1 MLDYFSNIVLLGEI
15 EMDCSSC
22 NGITKKF
29 GKDRNGL
36 QRYRCLRCNKT
47 FLEPHERPLGEMRLP
62 VEKALSVLQHL
73 VEGCSVRTTERITGV
88 EKRTILSLLALIG
101 DRCEKLMLERIKD
114 LTVSEVQCD
123 EIWGYVGM
131 KEKTKTRQ
139 GNTVDG
145 IGDAWAFI
153 AMERHTKLILA
164 WHLGRRT
171 FDDTLTFTDKLAY
184 ATQGNFQVTTDGF
197 SPYKDA
203 VTFSL
208 GKQKV
213 DFAQLVKLYANNPD
227 KETRYSPAVCTGSK
241 KTPILGSPDME
252 KVSTSHI
259 ERQNLTVRM
268 SMRRMTRLTNA
279 FSKKWLNLKY
289 AYGLQFAFYNFCR
302 IHSSLRVTPAM
313 QAGITDHV
321 WDLRELL

>member
-1 MLDYFSNIVLLGEI
+1 
-15 EMDCSSC
+15 MDCTTC
-22 NGITKKF
+22 GGITKKF
-29 GKDRNGL
+29 GKDRHGL
-36 QRYRCLRCNKT
+36 QRYRCLSCNKT
-47 FLEPHERPLGEMRLP
+47 VLEPHERPLGEMRLP
-62 VEKALSVLQHL
+62 LEKALSVLQHL
-73 VEGCSVRTTERITGV
+73 VEGCSIRTTERITGV
-88 EKRTILSLLALIG
+88 EKRTILSLLALVG
-101 DRCEKLMLERIKD
+101 HRCEKLLLEQIKG
-114 LTVSEVQCD
+114 LTVSDVQCD

-145 IGDAWAFI
+145 NGDAWAFI

-171 FDDTLTFTDKLAY
+171 TEDTQIFTDKLAY

-197 SPYKDA
+197 SAYRDA
-203 VTFSL
+203 IVSSL
-208 GKQKV
+208 RVQKV
-213 DFAQLVKLYANNPD
+213 DFAQLVKLFAAPTD
-227 KETRYSPAVCTGSK
+227 KETRYSPATCIGARKVAVFGN
-241 KTPILGSPDME
+241 PDMD
-252 KVSTSHI
+252 KVNTSHI

-289 AYGLQFAFYNFCR
+289 AYALQFAFYNFCR

-313 QAGITDHV
+313 EAGIASHV
-321 WDLRELL
+321 WNLSELL

>member
-1 MLDYFSNIVLLGEI
+1 MTFTTCG
-15 EMDCSSC
+15 
-22 NGITKKF
+22 GITKKF

-36 QRYRCLRCNKT
+36 QRYRCLSCNKT
-47 FLEPHERPLGEMRLP
+47 LLEAHERPLGEMRLS
-62 VEKALSVLQHL
+62 VGKAFSVLQHL

-88 EKRTILSLLALIG
+88 EKRTILSLLAVVG
-101 DRCEKLMLERIKD
+101 DRCEKMMLERIKGLSVTD
-114 LTVSEVQCD
+114 VQCD

-139 GNTVDG
+139 GNTTDG

-171 FDDTLTFTDKLAY
+171 TEDTETFTDKLAY

-197 SPYKDA
+197 SAYRDA
-203 VTFSL
+203 IVSSL
-208 GKQKV
+208 RVQKV
-213 DFAQLVKLYANNPD
+213 DFAQLVKIFATPAE
-227 KETRYSPAVCTGSK
+227 KETRYSPAVCTGTRK
-241 KTPILGSPDME
+241 VAVFGNPDME

-289 AYGLQFAFYNFCR
+289 AYALQFAYYNFCR

-313 QAGITDHV
+313 QTRITNRV
-321 WDLRELL
+321 WSIEELLGATP

>member
-1 MLDYFSNIVLLGEI
+1 MN
-15 EMDCSSC
+15 CQAC
-22 NGITKKF
+22 NGETKKF

-36 QRYRCLRCNKT
+36 QRYRCLSCGKT
-47 FLEPHERPLGEMRLP
+47 VLEPHERPLGEMRLP

-88 EKRTILSLLALIG
+88 EKRTILSLLAVVG
-101 DRCEKLMLERIKD
+101 HRCEKLRLERIKNLVVKD
-114 LTVSEVQCD
+114 VQCD
-123 EIWGYVGM
+123 EIWGYVGK

-139 GNTVDG
+139 KDTRDG

-171 FDDTLTFTDKLAY
+171 MEDTEEFTQKLAY

-197 SPYKDA
+197 VAYRDA
-203 VTFSL
+203 VVSSL
-208 GKQKV
+208 RVQKV
-213 DFAQLVKLYANNPD
+213 DFAQLVKIYAANPE
-227 KETRYSPAVCTGSK
+227 KETRYSPAVCTGAK
-241 KTPILGSPDME
+241 KIVVFGNPDMD
-252 KVSTSHI
+252 KVSTSHV

-279 FSKKWLNLKY
+279 FSKKWINLKY
-289 AYGLQFAFYNFCR
+289 AYALQFTYYNFCR

-313 QAGITDHV
+313 ESKITDHV
-321 WDLRELL
+321 WDLRELF

>member
-1 MLDYFSNIVLLGEI
+1 MN
-15 EMDCSSC
+15 CQTC
-22 NGITKKF
+22 NGATKKF

-36 QRYRCLRCNKT
+36 QRYRCLSCNKT

-62 VEKALSVLQHL
+62 IEKALSVLQHL

-88 EKRTILSLLALIG
+88 EKRTILSLLAVVG
-101 DRCEKLMLERIKD
+101 DRCERLMLERIHG
-114 LTVSEVQCD
+114 LTVSDVQCD

-171 FDDTLTFTDKLAY
+171 AEDTEAFTEKLAY
-184 ATQGNFQVTTDGF
+184 ATKGNFQVTTDGF
-197 SPYKDA
+197 SAYRDA
-203 VTFSL
+203 VVYSL
-208 GKQKV
+208 GAQKV
-213 DFAQLVKLYANNPD
+213 DFAQLVKIYATNPENE
-227 KETRYSPAVCTGSK
+227 KRYSPAECTGAK
-241 KTPILGSPDME
+241 KVSIFGNPDME

-268 SMRRMTRLTNA
+268 AMRRMTRLTNA

-289 AYGLQFAFYNFCR
+289 AYALQFAFYNFCR
-302 IHSSLRVTPAM
+302 VHSSLRVTPAM
-313 QAGITDHV
+313 EAKITDHV
-321 WDLRELL
+321 WHLDELIRAAL

>member
-1 MLDYFSNIVLLGEI
+1 
-15 EMDCSSC
+15 
-22 NGITKKF
+22 
-29 GKDRNGL
+29 
-36 QRYRCLRCNKT
+36 
-47 FLEPHERPLGEMRLP
+47 MRLP
-62 VEKALSVLQHL
+62 FEKALSVLQHL

-88 EKRTILSLLALIG
+88 EKRTILSLLAVVG
-101 DRCEKLMLERIKD
+101 DRCEKLMLERIKG
-114 LTVSEVQCD
+114 LSVSDVQCD
-123 EIWGYVGM
+123 EIWGYVEM
-131 KEKTKTRQ
+131 KEKTKTRK
-139 GNTVDG
+139 GTSSDD

-171 FDDTLTFTDKLAY
+171 SEDTTAFTNKLAH

-197 SPYKDA
+197 SSYREA
-203 VTFSL
+203 VVSSL
-208 GKQKV
+208 GTHKV
-213 DFAQLVKLYANNPD
+213 DFAQLVKLYTANPE
-227 KETRYSPAVCTGSK
+227 KETRYSPAACTGTK
-241 KTPILGSPDME
+241 KVAIFGNPDME

-289 AYGLQFAFYNFCR
+289 AYALQFAFYNFCR

-313 QAGITDHV
+313 EAKITSHI
-321 WDLRELL
+321 WKLNELIGATVD